1 MSDVPNVVCANLQSE
16 ILLQSLSRIKTHI
29 KPDCML
35 ILSGIARQWKKTVLQ
50 KVLDEGL
57 VVREAR
63 VKKGW

>member
-1 MSDVPNVVCANLQSE
+1 
-16 ILLQSLSRIKTHI
+16 
-29 KPDCML
+29 ML